1 MQNDKKMQNDHLKF
15 ILPEC
20 IGRSKICREIKKIEV
35 LTLLNEE
42 LKT

>member
-15 ILPEC
+15 VLPEC
-20 IGRSKICREIKKIEV
+20 IGKSKICREIKKSEV